1 MIKEGVLKI
10 TALFSYCGGPLFI
23 TELLKPRFDQVMV
36 FLVTFFPVLLMVLG
50 ALFMD
55 DDTASRWS
63 MRFVRAGRWG
73 LYVVLGMHAYALAC
87 FMSGTRVSE
96 QGLYYFGITVGVG
109 WSIAY
114 LRAARR
120 WANIPESCARPGDH
134 TSAGPIEPV

>member
-23 TELLKPRFDQVMV
+23 AELLKPHFDKVVV

-50 ALFMD
+50 ALLME

-63 MRFVRAGRWG
+63 AAFVRAGRWG
-73 LYVVLGMHAYALAC
+73 LYMVLVMHAYALAC
-87 FMSGTRVSE
+87 FLSGTRASE
-96 QGLYYFGITVGVG
+96 QGLYYLGIAVGVG

-120 WANIPESCARPGDH
+120 WDPGDH
-134 TSAGPIEPV
+134 TYAGWRS

>member
-23 TELLKPRFDQVMV
+23 AELLKPRFDKVMV
-36 FLVTFFPVLLMVLG
+36 FLVTFFPVLLMILG
-50 ALFMD
+50 ALLMD

-63 MRFVRAGRWG
+63 AAFVRAGRWG
-73 LYVVLGMHAYALAC
+73 LYVVLIMHAYALAC
-87 FMSGTRVSE
+87 FINGMRVSE

-120 WANIPESCARPGDH
+120 WVSSPENPAQPGDH
-134 TSAGPIEPV
+134 TSAGPIEPT

>member
-1 MIKEGVLKI
+1 MIKEGALKI

-23 TELLKPRFDQVMV
+23 AELLKPRFDKVVV
-36 FLVTFFPVLLMVLG
+36 FLITFFPVGLMVLG
-50 ALFMD
+50 ALLME

-63 MRFVRAGRWG
+63 AAFVRAGRWG

-87 FMSGTRVSE
+87 FINGTRISE
-96 QGLYYFGITVGVG
+96 QGLYYFGIAAGVG

-120 WANIPESCARPGDH
+120 WVSSPEESTHPEDH
-134 TSAGPIEPV
+134 TSAGPIEPT